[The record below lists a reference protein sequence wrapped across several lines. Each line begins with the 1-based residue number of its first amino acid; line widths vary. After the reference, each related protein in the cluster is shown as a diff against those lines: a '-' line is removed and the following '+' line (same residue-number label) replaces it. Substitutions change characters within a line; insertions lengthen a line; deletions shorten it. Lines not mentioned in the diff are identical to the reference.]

1 MAIFQNK
8 LISLNKKIWKK
19 LKLNNKNYE
28 FFNIKKILIL

>member
-28 FFNIKKILIL
+28 FFNNKKILIL